1 MVYDHATYVQP
12 LVLGHY
18 WAIINIFNN
27 IITVLLF
34 FIMKSKCPT
43 VSEPADWHF
52 HYNPEK
58 FDSCVN
64 NLRLISVQACN
75 KKTFFLSKNTIFLGL
90 SKKETCLLF

>member
-1 MVYDHATYVQP
+1 MPDSVRA
-12 LVLGHY
+12 
-18 WAIINIFNN
+18 N
-27 IITVLLF
+27 
-34 FIMKSKCPT
+34 
-43 VSEPADWHF
+43 WHF

-90 SKKETCLLF
+90 SEKETCLRGLTAEMSTILYDGGLRPKLIFLENE